1 MSKKYSLLT
10 LALVLI
16 MAFSLLSAAVSAGF
30 SDDQFKGLS
39 IDKAKYHTSAEVF
52 GAAPSQRGFAVSYDG
67 KYVFGGFLSG
77 DKAVVKFDA
86 KDYKPLAAYST
97 PNDYPK
103 GITAD
108 ERGNLFVGLCNG
120 NQKDYIS
127 IAYVNMNTM
136 KEAAKIQQ
144 NVGSGKVGV
153 NGIAVYKEL
162 ITNEYYL
169 YVVVNYDYQRLY
181 RFNVTDPMNMY
192 LDKSFGTGGYIDLE
206 TLTGVKGCEGQYLD
220 VDVWGDIFLSMT
232 LGKGGDKADTIV
244 KINPE
249 GKIIDEVDCPEAY
262 YLQVYGEYIA
272 TSTYNGANSCV
283 YIFNTEDLTQVAQI
297 KASTSDHS
305 HFAGIAFLQ
314 DKIIVGDQAFNGQS
328 GFWQITG
335 FKLPDEE
342 VQIVD
347 GENTEAPAGSPS
359 TAEPI
364 SLALCAIAVLTGGGL
379 VASKKRR

>member
-1 MSKKYSLLT
+1 MSKKFSLFT

-16 MAFSLLSAAVSAGF
+16 MAFSLLSTSVFAGS
-30 SDDQFKGLS
+30 SDGEFKGLS
-39 IDKAKYHTSAEVF
+39 IDKAKYHSSAEVF

-86 KDYKPLAAYST
+86 KDYKPLAAYAT

-108 ERGNLFVGLCNG
+108 DRGNLFVGLCNG
-120 NQKDYIS
+120 DQKDYIS
-127 IAYVNMNTM
+127 VAYVNMNTM
-136 KEAAKIQQ
+136 KEVAKVQQ

-162 ITNEYYL
+162 LTEEYYL
-169 YVVVNYDYQRLY
+169 YVVVNYDFQRLY
-181 RFNVTDPMNMY
+181 RFNVTDPTKIT
-192 LDKSFGTGGYIDLE
+192 LDKTFGTGGYVDLE

-232 LGKGGDKADTIV
+232 LGKGGDKADTII
-244 KINPE
+244 KINSE
-249 GKIIDEVDCPEAY
+249 GKIVDEVDCKEAY
-262 YLQVYGEYIA
+262 YLQVYGEYLA
-272 TSTYNGANSCV
+272 TSTYNGADSCV
-283 YIFNTEDLTQVAQI
+283 YIFNTSDLTEVAQI

-314 DKIIVGDQAFNGQS
+314 DKIIVGDQSFNGQS

-335 FKLPDEE
+335 FRLPDEE
-342 VQIVD
+342 VPVID
-347 GENTEAPAGSPS
+347 DEPADAPAAPA

-364 SLALCAIAVLTGGGL
+364 SLALCAIAVLAGGGL